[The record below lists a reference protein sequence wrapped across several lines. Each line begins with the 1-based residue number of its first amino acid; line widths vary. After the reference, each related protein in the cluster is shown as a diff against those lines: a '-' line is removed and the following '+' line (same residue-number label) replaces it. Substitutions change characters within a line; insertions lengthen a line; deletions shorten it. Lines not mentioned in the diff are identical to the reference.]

1 LFFCLLFHDVP
12 SIMTF
17 SRLALSLILPAFLLG
32 CSQKASNLADTYS
45 MLYQGF
51 PDATYSRSD
60 INALPY
66 ASIYARLGEGPRGFL
81 VLAFAEP
88 NATTAPTLKWLSA
101 DQELI
106 ATTAGRIT
114 KTLTLPGTNL
124 VAIHSD
130 TPDPLA
136 LGLMN
141 ATTPQQ
147 WQFQL
152 DFMPGYHIGYQANSQ
167 FKRQGQQT
175 ITINEQTHNA
185 ALFTKPSPLA
195 PLNAN
200 GPTAIGLILIPGD
213 CLKPNKHRHL
223 TWPPSP
229 STFLSRIREICDEN
243 HPANHFSLVLS
254 LGNRGAVNSHLDQRG
269 TVTCRHAKTSGD
281 RRRTYPRLRTTA
293 AIKPSGIRGFNG
305 HQRDDRS
312 RILARRGPL

>member
-1 LFFCLLFHDVP
+1 
-12 SIMTF
+12 MTF
-17 SRLALSLILPAFLLG
+17 SRLALSLILPTFLLG

-141 ATTPQQ
+141 PTTPQQ

-185 ALFTKPSPLA
+185 ALFIETVTVSTIERQWTNRYWFDLDSGRLLKTEQTPA
-195 PLNAN
+195 PDMA
-200 GPTAIGLILIPGD
+200 PITID
-213 CLKPNKHRHL
+213 FLKPY
-223 TWPPSP
+223 
-229 STFLSRIREICDEN
+229 
-243 HPANHFSLVLS
+243 
-254 LGNRGAVNSHLDQRG
+254 Q
-269 TVTCRHAKTSGD
+269 GD
-281 RRRTYPRLRTTA
+281 L
-293 AIKPSGIRGFNG
+293 
-305 HQRDDRS
+305 
-312 RILARRGPL
+312 